1 MLKSKDDLLKYC
13 KDNSVPFEEKMYFDN
28 IFLYNQRP
36 EFLTRDEHE
45 YIRAMG
51 DLDDYT
57 PPTPPPERKPSGFLK
72 PMLISDELAMFLG
85 KPLGTEMTRVDV
97 NKKLNAYIKDNDL
110 QDKENDRKINPD
122 EKLRKTLTLK
132 EGDELTY
139 FSLQRY
145 LKYHFIKSEDH

>member
-1 MLKSKDDLLKYC
+1 MLNSKDDLLKYC
-13 KDNSVPFEEKMYFDN
+13 KDNSVPFEEKMYFDD

-36 EFLTRDEHE
+36 NFLTDDEHE

-51 DLDDYT
+51 DLDDY
-57 PPTPPPERKPSGFLK
+57 TPPPERKPSGFLK

-97 NKKLNAYIKDNDL
+97 NKELNAYIKDNDL

-122 EKLRKTLTLK
+122 EKLRKILTLSD
-132 EGDELTY
+132 GDEVTY

-145 LKYHFIKSEDH
+145 LKHHFIK